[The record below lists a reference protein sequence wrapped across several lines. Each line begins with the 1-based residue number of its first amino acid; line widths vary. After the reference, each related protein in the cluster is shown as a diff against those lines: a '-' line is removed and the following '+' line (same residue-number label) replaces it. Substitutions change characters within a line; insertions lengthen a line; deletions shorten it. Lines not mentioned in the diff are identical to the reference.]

1 MDAERV
7 RELFAA
13 FGPVDVRRLFG
24 GAGVFADGVMFA
36 LVASEAIFLRVDD
49 ESVADFEREG
59 AAPFSYRTGEGRR
72 VMKSYWQ
79 LPERLY
85 DDEDE
90 LAQWARRAHDAARRA
105 TMRKGRA
112 VGKAAAPA
120 VRRRARR

>member
-13 FGPVDVRRLFG
+13 FGPVDVRRMFG

-36 LVASEAIFLRVDD
+36 LVASQAIYLRVDD

-59 AAPFSYRTGEGRR
+59 AAPFSYRTGDGRR

-105 TMRKGRA
+105 TMRTGRA

-120 VRRRARR
+120 IRRRARR

>member
-13 FGPVDVRRLFG
+13 FGPVDVRRMFG

-36 LVASEAIFLRVDD
+36 LVASQAIYLRVDD
-49 ESVADFEREG
+49 ESVLDFEREG
-59 AAPFSYRTGEGRR
+59 AAPFSYRTGEGQR

-112 VGKAAAPA
+112 VSKAAAPA